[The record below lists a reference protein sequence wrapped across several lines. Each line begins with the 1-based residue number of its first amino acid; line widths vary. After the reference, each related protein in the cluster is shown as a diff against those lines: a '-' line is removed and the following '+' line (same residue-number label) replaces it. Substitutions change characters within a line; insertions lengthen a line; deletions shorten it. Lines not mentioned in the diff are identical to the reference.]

1 METAD
6 PVAGPS
12 ASTADSAAVVRLLQR
27 RGPRDHQAECRRF
40 DQSDHLGWGCTACR
54 DRPVLQ
60 LYRYSRA
67 GGVRIDGDL
76 PCSLGTYRREPG
88 GGHGWTAS
96 TGYRRTDYRSGDGEP
111 ALSRQW
117 RPAQWS
123 GTSGGDLDPWT
134 QVMKGYYR
142 EPELTATTLRDG
154 WLRTGDIGMMTFN
167 GCLRI
172 LGRYKATIVLSSGEN
187 LEPEPIEMRLRQSP
201 LIENCMLIGQDQKQV
216 GVLIVPDP
224 EGFKG
229 RIGPF
234 GSLEELA
241 DDPAATDLVRKEIRK
256 IISPE
261 NGFKSHELV
270 RHVRLLSEPFEVG
283 EELTSLFKLRRHV
296 VEQKYAGLIREIYSP
311 EPAISY

>member
-134 QVMKGYYR
+134 PGDEGVLSGTGADRHNPQ
-142 EPELTATTLRDG
+142 G
-154 WLRTGDIGMMTFN
+154 WLAENRRYRHDDLQRLPQDSRALQGDH
-167 GCLRI
+167 C
-172 LGRYKATIVLSSGEN
+172 
-187 LEPEPIEMRLRQSP
+187 P
-201 LIENCMLIGQDQKQV
+201 LQW
-216 GVLIVPDP
+216 
-224 EGFKG
+224 
-229 RIGPF
+229 
-234 GSLEELA
+234 
-241 DDPAATDLVRKEIRK
+241 
-256 IISPE
+256 
-261 NGFKSHELV
+261 
-270 RHVRLLSEPFEVG
+270 
-283 EELTSLFKLRRHV
+283 
-296 VEQKYAGLIREIYSP
+296 
-311 EPAISY
+311 